1 MQVTSVIQNMMFKY
15 QMTVRKIHTVGYA
28 RMNVI
33 GSRNLFV
40 IASVHSSI
48 H

>member
-1 MQVTSVIQNMMFKY
+1 MAKDFSSVGSETLILDVCM
-15 QMTVRKIHTVGYA
+15 HTVGYA

-33 GSRNLFV
+33 GSRTSFV
-40 IASVHSSI
+40 IASVLSSI